1 EGRVAIRTGNDVF
14 DSRFVARTDHPTQ
27 VRMLLSQKKIMRQLE
42 KLCCSSRT
50 FLTMNNGVME
60 LSELMIPENSLVRHV
75 LDHIDSL
82 SEITKTLHEMPGAE
96 SVNIAPVP
104 REETTLATKSV
115 VAAGAL
121 AALMVVFVAA
131 KSSHS

>member
-1 EGRVAIRTGNDVF
+1 MNLRVHAPVTFAFSIVPKGIRATEGRVAIRTGNDVF

-82 SEITKTLHEMPGAE
+82 SEITKTLHE
-96 SVNIAPVP
+96 
-104 REETTLATKSV
+104 
-115 VAAGAL
+115 
-121 AALMVVFVAA
+121 
-131 KSSHS
+131 